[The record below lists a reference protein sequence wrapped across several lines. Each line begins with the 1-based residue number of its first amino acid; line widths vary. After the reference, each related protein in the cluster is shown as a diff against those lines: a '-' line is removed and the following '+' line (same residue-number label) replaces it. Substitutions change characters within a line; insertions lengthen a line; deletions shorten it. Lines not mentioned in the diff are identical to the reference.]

1 MNEQVNSTENTD
13 DVLTIYFNSLS
24 NNNGMH
30 QWFVFFCTEHT
41 QKKLWKITQ
50 NCNKAKKKT
59 QIFKKREQSA
69 LWGYIPKSTKRF
81 WSFICL
87 IIENTPQYVVYVSWC
102 CVFFFLCSAALIRKI
117 VSVKCLYMWVSARV
131 RYCFVVMKIK
141 TVQLV
146 KWLIL
151 LMCERFEA

>member
-50 NCNKAKKKT
+50 NCNKAKKKP

-102 CVFFFLCSAALIRKI
+102 CVFFSSVFCCVDSKDSECKVLVY
-117 VSVKCLYMWVSARV
+117 VSERARA
-131 RYCFVVMKIK
+131 
-141 TVQLV
+141 
-146 KWLIL
+146 IL
-151 LMCERFEA
+151 LCCYENKNSSIS